1 MRDLSGGFTPDQ
13 MRRYSRQILLPDL
26 GGRGQARLLA
36 STVAIPIDGA
46 AGRVAAA
53 YLAAAG
59 VGTLILTGDLD
70 RPATS
75 SDFPLARPD
84 LGQPL
89 GPALLAR
96 LSILNPDAHIELSGP
111 HEAPGDRFLG
121 RNSAMSRRGSND
133 SRDLADRNLSPMLS
147 GVSEIRT
154 MSIDGDADEL
164 ALAEAMARGGE
175 AAARIAWRIAVGKT

>member
-1 MRDLSGGFTPDQ
+1 MRDLSGGFTPEQ

-26 GGRGQARLLA
+26 GGRGQSRLLA
-36 STVAIPIDGA
+36 ATIEVPVDGA

-59 VGTLILTGDLD
+59 VGTIVLSGDLS
-70 RPATS
+70 RAVAS

-89 GPALLAR
+89 GRALAAR
-96 LSILNPDAHIELSGP
+96 LSNLNPDAHIQI
-111 HEAPGDRFLG
+111 GDRFLG
-121 RNSAMSRRGSND
+121 SNSAIPRRDPGD
-133 SRDLADRNLSPMLS
+133 SRDLADRNLSPLLS

-154 MSIDGDADEL
+154 VRIEGDAGDL
-164 ALAEAMARGGE
+164 PLAEAMARGGE
-175 AAARIAWRIAVGKT
+175 AAARMVWRLAVGTP